1 MNAVENTQSN
11 TSKKKDTWK
20 QTNKLV
26 SRTRYTLDDVIS
38 TNENYTAIQNFLNS
52 AFFQQ
57 NKVTFK
63 SHKTT
68 FNLKV

>member
-1 MNAVENTQSN
+1 MNAAENTQSN
-11 TSKKKDTWK
+11 TSKEKDTWK

-26 SRTRYTLDDVIS
+26 SQTRYTLDDVIS
-38 TNENYTAIQNFLNS
+38 TNENYTAIQNFLHS
-52 AFFQQ
+52 TFFQQ
-57 NKVTFK
+57 NKATFK